1 MTLHLTQGPIGPR
14 SGELVVMQSGGIM
27 FLKVISFIIWS
38 FSVISVIL
46 YFPMAIYS
54 FNHSKLNSSISEM
67 NIIFIVALSIFS
79 IIQISLTLVIRY
91 FALIRPAI
99 RSTFRIN
106 TTGGGIRFFLVNFL
120 NWALAES
127 VAVYGMVLYFMY
139 GKILF
144 LLVFGF
150 VGFGALIFHVPRYKP
165 FQTYEKS
172 A

>member
-1 MTLHLTQGPIGPR
+1 
-14 SGELVVMQSGGIM
+14 M

-54 FNHSKLNSSISEM
+54 FNHSKLNGTISEM

-79 IIQISLTLVIRY
+79 IIQILLTLVIRY

-99 RSTFRIN
+99 RGTFRIN
-106 TTGGGIRFFLVNFL
+106 TIGGGIRFFLINFL

-127 VAVYGMVLYFMY
+127 VAIYGMVLYFMY

-150 VGFGALIFHVPRYKP
+150 IGFGALIFHVPRYKP
-165 FQTYEKS
+165 FQTDEKS

>member
-1 MTLHLTQGPIGPR
+1 
-14 SGELVVMQSGGIM
+14 M

-38 FSVISVIL
+38 FSVVSVIL

-54 FNHSKLNSSISEM
+54 FNHSQLNSTISEM
-67 NIIFIVALSIFS
+67 NIILIVVLSIFS
-79 IIQISLTLVIRY
+79 IFQISITLVIRH

-99 RSTFRIN
+99 RGTLRID
-106 TTGGGIRFFLVNFL
+106 TIGGGIRFFLVNFL

-127 VAVYGMVLYFMY
+127 VAIYGMVLYFMY

-144 LLVFGF
+144 LWVFGF
-150 VGFGALIFHVPRYKP
+150 VGFGALIFHVPRFKP